1 MKFSLK
7 DRKTVIILVAT
18 LLILITIPIAIILV
32 LQRQEIRKKA
42 EGTTD
47 KIICVVNGDRYSSD
61 SIRVINNTG
70 SQTNHQVKRR
80 FCSLDPPAPTPK
92 PQLPLKFGYECN
104 GYDDPGA
111 GDQNQTVNA
120 NSERTFT
127 INIPNCMIG
136 QLDITGCECSD
147 LNCTQTKWEGGLAYT
162 MKANT
167 TTYNELTGECPQI
180 TPTITITLTI
190 TPTVPITPPTGTPT
204 RTPTPP
210 VTSTRTPTPTTT
222 NTPTSP
228 TVPPGSTPTN
238 TPVPPV
244 SGNLGPTILTILG
257 GGLLLLVGLLL

>member
-180 TPTITITLTI
+180 TPTITIT
-190 TPTVPITPPTGTPT
+190 PTGTPIN
-204 RTPTPP
+204 TPTPSNTP
-210 VTSTRTPTPTTT
+210 PPGSTSTPTPTPTPT
-222 NTPTSP
+222 GTLTPTPTS
-228 TVPPGSTPTN
+228 PPGSTPTN

>member
-7 DRKTVIILVAT
+7 DRKTLIILAAT

-32 LQRQEIRKKA
+32 LQRQEVRKKA
-42 EGTTD
+42 EGTND
-47 KIICVVNGDRYSSD
+47 KIICVVNGDRYNSD
-61 SIRVINNTG
+61 SIRVINNTS

-80 FCSLDPPAPTPK
+80 FCRLDPPAPTPK
-92 PQLPLKFGYECN
+92 PQLPLQFGYECN

-120 NSERTFT
+120 NSDRTFT

-162 MKANT
+162 MQANIT
-167 TTYNELTGECPQI
+167 NYNEETGTCPQI
-180 TPTITITLTI
+180 TPTI

-210 VTSTRTPTPTTT
+210 VTGTRTPTPTS
-222 NTPTSP
+222 TPTGTLTP
-228 TVPPGSTPTN
+228 TPTNPPGSTPTPT
-238 TPVPPV
+238 TPPPV
-244 SGNLGPTILTILG
+244 SGNLAPTVFTIVG
-257 GGLLLLVGLLL
+257 GGLLLLIGLLL